1 MTIENQMNYLK
12 KSVKKYLQ
20 IFIAGVACNLLIAN
34 FATAALPITK
44 IDLDT
49 GAKLYFVEVKS
60 IPMVDIGIDF
70 QAGSVYD
77 PANKSGVADLVAS
90 LMNKGALIRGQKKTE
105 AFIADQISDR
115 GASVGFAAG
124 AESSSLRIRSL
135 SRQDVLNGLIDH
147 VADMLAFPTFDSNIL
162 QREKQREISALK
174 EANAKPEVML
184 SKQFS
189 KMIYGNHPLGTETT
203 EKSVMNIQMGDL
215 KQFHQTYYRA
225 ANANVLIVGDV
236 TREQAI
242 QIGNRLT
249 ERLSEKSSQ
258 ALNQKK
264 AVNLQ
269 IPEVPPL
276 TAQSAEKREVR
287 LSHPSQQAHVRMGAL
302 GVPRNDPD
310 YFPLMVGNYVL
321 GGGGFVSRLMMEIRE
336 KRGLSYGVSSY
347 FYPLKNSGLFIAGLQ
362 TKKDQANQALEV
374 MRQTVGEFIQHGPT
388 ASEMTAAK
396 DNLINGFPL
405 RIDSNKKIL
414 DNLSGIAWHGLPLNT
429 LDEWTNQV
437 RAVTDEQVKKA
448 FQKHLHMDQMVT
460 VVVGAQ

>member
-1 MTIENQMNYLK
+1 MSIKNRMKNLI
-12 KSVKKYLQ
+12 KYLRL
-20 IFIAGVACNLLIAN
+20 IIAGLLIYLCAQN
-34 FATAALPITK
+34 SALAALPIVK
-44 IDLDT
+44 VDLNT
-49 GAKLYFVEVKS
+49 GAKLFFVEVKS

-77 PANKSGVADLVAS
+77 PAKKSGLADLVANM
-90 LMNKGALIRGQKKTE
+90 MNKGSLIRGQKKNE
-105 AFIADQISDR
+105 AYISDQISDR
-115 GASVGFAAG
+115 GASVGFSAG
-124 AESSSLRIRSL
+124 AESSGLRIRSL

-147 VADMLAFPTFDSNIL
+147 VADMLAYPTFDAGIL

-189 KMIYGNHPLGTETT
+189 KMIYGNHPLGLETT
-203 EKSVMNIQMGDL
+203 EKSVTDIQVSDL
-215 KQFHQTYYRA
+215 KQFHQNYYRA
-225 ANANVLIVGDV
+225 ASANVLIVGDV
-236 TREQAI
+236 TKEQAI
-242 QIGNRLT
+242 QIGQRLT
-249 ERLSEKSSQ
+249 EKLTQ
-258 ALNQKK
+258 TPNQKS
-264 AVNLQ
+264 VINLQ
-269 IPEVPPL
+269 IPEVNPL
-276 TAQSAEKREVR
+276 PIQGAEKREVR
-287 LSHPSQQAHVRMGAL
+287 LAHPSLQAHIRMGTL
-302 GVPRNDPD
+302 GVPRNHPD

-321 GGGGFVSRLMMEIRE
+321 GGGGFVSRLMMEVRE

-374 MRQTVGEFIQHGPT
+374 MRQTMGAFIQQGPT
-388 ASEMTAAK
+388 ASELAAAK

-405 RIDSNKKIL
+405 RIDSNKKLL

-437 RAVTDEQVKKA
+437 RAVTDEQVRQA
-448 FQKHLHMDQMVT
+448 FKKHLNMDQMIT

>member
-1 MTIENQMNYLK
+1 MKNLMNYLK
-12 KSVKKYLQ
+12 KYAQL
-20 IFIAGVACNLLIAN
+20 IIAVFALNILASN
-34 FATAALPITK
+34 VATAALPITK

-60 IPMVDIGIDF
+60 IPMVDVGIDF

-77 PANKSGVADLVAS
+77 PVNKSGVADLVATM
-90 LMNKGALIRGQKKTE
+90 MNKGSLIKGQKKNE
-105 AFIADQISDR
+105 GFISDQISDR
-115 GASVGFAAG
+115 GASVGFSAG
-124 AESSSLRIRSL
+124 AESSSLRMRSL

-147 VADMLAFPTFDSNIL
+147 VADMLAFPSFDSTIL
-162 QREKQREISALK
+162 QREKQRELSAMK

-189 KMIYGNHPLGTETT
+189 KMIYGNHPLGVETT
-203 EKSVMNIQMGDL
+203 EKSVTNIQVSDL
-215 KQFHQTYYRA
+215 RQFHQTYYRA

-236 TREQAI
+236 TKEQAI
-242 QIGNRLT
+242 KIAQKLT
-249 ERLSEKSSQ
+249 RQLAQTSNQKSS
-258 ALNQKK
+258 
-264 AVNLQ
+264 VNLQ
-269 IPEVPPL
+269 IPEVTPL
-276 TAQSAEKREVR
+276 TAQAPEKREVR
-287 LSHPSQQAHVRMGAL
+287 LSHPSQQAHVRIGAL
-302 GVPRNDPD
+302 GVPRNHPD

-347 FYPLKNSGLFIAGLQ
+347 FYPLKNSGLFITGLQ

-374 MRQTVGEFIQHGPT
+374 MRKTVGDFVQDGPT
-388 ASEMTAAK
+388 ESELTAAK

-437 RAVTDEQVKKA
+437 RAVTSEQVKQA
-448 FQKHLHMDQMVT
+448 FQKHLNLNQMLT